1 MGVPF
6 AAESWIWF
14 SAGIFIVAC
23 RLLSRTL
30 TAGSIK
36 KLRFQVDDW
45 LMLVAVA
52 SYTTFIVT
60 INKEVDYN
68 SNLIDPTQDVD
79 TLSPADIKSRAY
91 GSKLTL
97 VVEQMQCLTVW
108 LLKGCLLILYLRLT

>member
-14 SAGIFIVAC
+14 AAGIFIVAC

-30 TAGSIK
+30 NAGSIK
-36 KLRFQVDDW
+36 KLRLQVDDW

-52 SYTTFIVT
+52 SYTAFIVI
-60 INKEVDYN
+60 INKEVIYS
-68 SNLIDPTQDVD
+68 SNLIDPSQDVN
-79 TLSPADIKSRAY
+79 TLTPNDIKQRAY
-91 GSKLTL
+91 GSKLTV
-97 VVEQMQCLTVW
+97 VVEQLQCLTVW